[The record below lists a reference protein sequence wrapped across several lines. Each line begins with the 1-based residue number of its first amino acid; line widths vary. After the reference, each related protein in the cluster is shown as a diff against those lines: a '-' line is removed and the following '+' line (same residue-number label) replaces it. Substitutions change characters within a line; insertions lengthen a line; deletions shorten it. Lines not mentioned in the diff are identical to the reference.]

1 MSSRDALHQGNDPF
15 AVPVPGEAPRRR
27 GGRLAHAPR
36 QPPVLGEGTKM
47 LGDRLRVPRLHHEA
61 VHPLGDNVVSKG
73 GCGDDHGRAG
83 ACRAA
88 LTSL

>member
-1 MSSRDALHQGNDPF
+1 
-15 AVPVPGEAPRRR
+15 
-27 GGRLAHAPR
+27 
-36 QPPVLGEGTKM
+36 M

-61 VHPLGDNVVSKG
+61 VHTLGDNVVSEG
-73 GCGDDHGRAG
+73 GCGDDHGRAD